1 MSVFA
6 RCYSFAGRPRWENY
20 QLILRKSQFYVW
32 NTGLTSQ
39 LSKSVFLKFWGA
51 PLPYPPLKCIWRF
64 LAKLVIPKKQ
74 SCYLTVVFSLKR
86 KTFLQNVQKKF
97 KNLVHSSEI
106 FKFYCFWWLLR
117 QRKWSKLS
125 KVFFLAFR
133 QLSVG
138 RKFYKV
144 FLSPLQTY
152 GLYLSK
158 NSSGGEVFKL
168 K

>member
-106 FKFYCFWWLLR
+106 FKFYCFWRLLR

-125 KVFFLAFR
+125 KFFGLSATFSWKEIFQSFSFTLADIRPLFVQK
-133 QLSVG
+133 QLWWRS
-138 RKFYKV
+138 F
-144 FLSPLQTY
+144 
-152 GLYLSK
+152 
-158 NSSGGEVFKL
+158 
-168 K
+168 